1 MTERYIDL
9 LDPRG
14 VPQQGTYNLAQR
26 PTTLRGATFG
36 ILSNSKPNGDLLLQ
50 AIGRE
55 LAERFDFEE
64 VIYRHKESARPPR
77 TTSWPTWRSVT
88 SFSTPLAIEVR
99 ARRGVSTTPSSWKN
113 AGCRR

>member
-26 PTTLRGATFG
+26 PTTLQGVTFG

-50 AIGRE
+50 AIGKE

-64 VIYRHKESARPPR
+64 VIYRHKGISSP
-77 TTSWPTWRSVT
+77 
-88 SFSTPLAIEVR
+88 STGDVMADLAQCDIVL
-99 ARRGVSTTPSSWKN
+99 N
-113 AGCRR
+113 AVGD

>member
-1 MTERYIDL
+1 MNERYVEL

-26 PTTLRGATFG
+26 PATLQGATFG

-50 AIGRE
+50 AIGSQ

-64 VIYRHKESARPPR
+64 VVYRHKGISSP
-77 TTSWPTWRSVT
+77 
-88 SFSTPLAIEVR
+88 STDEVMADLAQCDIVL
-99 ARRGVSTTPSSWKN
+99 N
-113 AGCRR
+113 AVGD

>member
-1 MTERYIDL
+1 MTHQYIEV

-50 AIGRE
+50 AIGSQ

-64 VIYRHKESARPPR
+64 VIYRHKGISSP
-77 TTSWPTWRSVT
+77 
-88 SFSTPLAIEVR
+88 STNEVMADLAQCDIVL
-99 ARRGVSTTPSSWKN
+99 N
-113 AGCRR
+113 AVGD

>member
-1 MTERYIDL
+1 MTERYIDV

-26 PTTLRGATFG
+26 PTTLKGVTFG

-50 AIGRE
+50 AIGSE

-64 VIYRHKESARPPR
+64 VVYRHKGISSP
-77 TTSWPTWRSVT
+77 
-88 SFSTPLAIEVR
+88 STKDVMDDLTQCDIVL
-99 ARRGVSTTPSSWKN
+99 N
-113 AGCRR
+113 AVGD

>member
-1 MTERYIDL
+1 MTERYIDV

-26 PTTLRGATFG
+26 PATLRGVTFG

-64 VIYRHKESARPPR
+64 VIYRHKGISSP
-77 TTSWPTWRSVT
+77 
-88 SFSTPLAIEVR
+88 STADVMVDLAQCDIVL
-99 ARRGVSTTPSSWKN
+99 N
-113 AGCRR
+113 AVGD